1 MINLLSFALSFTLTL
16 ALVPFF
22 VRLAKK
28 LGFIDKPSVA
38 RKIHKNPTPVIGGLL
53 IGTSVVIVFTV
64 ISILT
69 KSLDSNIILIM
80 SIFLLYLILGALDD
94 RFDVK
99 AKQKFLIQIIC
110 AVILVKKGIYL
121 KSLSIIFGI
130 EFPVWFLQSFT
141 VLVIVGVVNA
151 YNLIDGVDGLLG
163 GMLIF
168 GFSWLLT
175 LSILFSMNQL
185 TWILLSLM
193 ASIIVFLRF
202 NFSRKSKIFMGD
214 GGSLS
219 LGFVMI
225 MFSIMLFEKSNLHFQ
240 SMNWMSIGII
250 ASLIVP
256 VVDTVIVFSRRINK
270 YHSPFEA
277 DRSHLH
283 HLILRLD
290 FSNRFVAIPIFIF
303 SLVLSAIALILSL
316 NGNQIMS
323 FLFMPFGILIFYVF
337 LYKWQLYHSSKKI
350 IRDIEKL
357 PS

>member
-16 ALVPFF
+16 ALFPFF

-28 LGFIDKPSVA
+28 LGFIDKPTVA
-38 RKIHKNPTPVIGGLL
+38 RKIHKKPTPVIGGLL
-53 IGTSVVIVFTV
+53 IGTTVLIVFTL

-69 KSLDSNIILIM
+69 KSFDLNIILIM

-94 RFDVK
+94 RFDIQ

-121 KSLSIIFGI
+121 KSLLIIFGVD
-130 EFPVWFLQSFT
+130 FPDWLLQTFT

-168 GFSWLLT
+168 GFSWLLI
-175 LSILFSMNQL
+175 LSILFGMNQL
-185 TWILLSLM
+185 TWILLSLI
-193 ASIIVFLRF
+193 ASLIVFLRF
-202 NFSRKSKIFMGD
+202 NFSNNAKIFMGD

-225 MFSIMLFEKSNLHFQ
+225 MFSIMLFEKSNVHFQ

-270 YHSPFEA
+270 YHSPFKA

-283 HLILRLD
+283 HLILRLN
-290 FSNRFVAIPIFIF
+290 FSNRFVAIPIFVF
-303 SLVLSAIALILSL
+303 ALVLASIALTLSMI
-316 NGNQIMS
+316 GYQMMS
-323 FLFMPFGILIFYVF
+323 FLFMPFGILIFYVL
-337 LYKWQLYHSSKKI
+337 LYKWQLYRKSQNI
-350 IRDIEKL
+350 IREIEKL
-357 PS
+357 PC